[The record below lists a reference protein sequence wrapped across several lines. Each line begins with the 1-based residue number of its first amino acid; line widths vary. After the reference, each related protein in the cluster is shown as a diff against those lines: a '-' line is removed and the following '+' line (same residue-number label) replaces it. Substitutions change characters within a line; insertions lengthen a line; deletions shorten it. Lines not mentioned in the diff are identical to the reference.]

1 MSSSTP
7 PEPAGRIAR
16 SARPGGPEEWRLVRW
31 WQLLGV
37 AVGAAVLLAGGAVVG
52 AVLEIVFEPT
62 GATATLLD
70 GLVLGGTVLL
80 AVAVPAYLML
90 LRGRPDPA
98 AMLGLVRPRPGPV
111 ARWLAVGAVAG
122 AVWIVAGNLLVAA
135 LSGLLGVATGG
146 SPFATDRAELLRAL
160 LTTGLL
166 VPVVEELLFRGVLLN
181 WLRARLALWPA
192 IALSSLLFGAVHL
205 DAIGLV
211 YTVPAGVLFAWLYVR
226 SNSLYVAIAAHV
238 AANVTVVVLDY
249 AVF

>member
-1 MSSSTP
+1 V
-7 PEPAGRIAR
+7 R
-16 SARPGGPEEWRLVRW
+16 SARPDGPDQWRLVRW

-37 AVGAAVLLAGGAVVG
+37 AVGAVALLVAGAAVEV
-52 AVLEIVFEPT
+52 VFEPT
-62 GATATLLD
+62 GAAATLLD
-70 GLVLGGTVLL
+70 GVVLGVTALL
-80 AVAVPAYLML
+80 AVVVPTYWLL
-90 LRGRPDPA
+90 LRGRPDPT
-98 AMLGLVRPRPGPV
+98 AMLGLTRPTV
-111 ARWLAVGAVAG
+111 RWLAVGAVAG
-122 AVWIVAGNLLVAA
+122 AVWIVVGNLLVAA
-135 LSGLLGVATGG
+135 LSGLLGAPTGG

-166 VPVVEELLFRGVLLN
+166 VPVVEELLFRGALFN

-192 IALSSLLFGAVHL
+192 IALTSLLFGAVHL

-226 SNSLYVAIAAHV
+226 SNSLYVAITAHV